1 MDYRVRKTYEADRTA
16 IVEGEQNGN
25 EKARY
30 GSYLVK
36 TLSQKLTRDFG
47 SGFSQ
52 RNIKYFRQFYLA
64 FPELQIGHT
73 VSAQLSWSHY
83 KQLLRVQD
91 PQARTYYAKEAY
103 QQNWSTRTLDR
114 HISTQYYQRLLSTPS
129 I

>member
-16 IVEGEQNGN
+16 IVEEEQNGN

-73 VSAQLSWSHY
+73 VSA
-83 KQLLRVQD
+83 
-91 PQARTYYAKEAY
+91 
-103 QQNWSTRTLDR
+103 
-114 HISTQYYQRLLSTPS
+114 
-129 I
+129 